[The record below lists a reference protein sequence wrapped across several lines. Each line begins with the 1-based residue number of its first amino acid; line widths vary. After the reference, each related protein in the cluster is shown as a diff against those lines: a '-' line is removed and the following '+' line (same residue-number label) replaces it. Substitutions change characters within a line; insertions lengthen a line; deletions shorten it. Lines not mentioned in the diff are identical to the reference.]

1 MVKDQTLWGKSKPL
15 VRSQPLL
22 LFLLT
27 YPKYH
32 LTMINMK
39 TITAVLILTGITSGS
54 VLAKPG
60 GWINGFFYNSSGS
73 TSSSSHCAPT
83 YYNQPRPVY
92 YQPQPVYYCP
102 PPRPVYHCEPRPV
115 YYQQPYTPMRPYQQQ
130 SSFYWQY
137 NR

>member
-32 LTMINMK
+32 LTMIYMK
-39 TITAVLILTGITSGS
+39 TLTAVLILTGITSGS
-54 VLAKPG
+54 ALAKPG
-60 GWINGFFYNSSGS
+60 GWMKDFFYNSSGS
-73 TSSSSHCAPT
+73 TSSSHCAPT
-83 YYNQPRPVY
+83 YYNQPQPVY

-102 PPRPVYHCEPRPV
+102 PPRPVY
-115 YYQQPYTPMRPYQQQ
+115 QQPYRPYQQQ
-130 SSFYWQY
+130 QQQSSFSWQWQY